1 MLEVARDRAKLFG
14 MQDVTDSKRG
24 DLEEF
29 DSPHSIFFGVGSMFE
44 IMR

>member
-14 MQDVTDSKRG
+14 MQDATDSKRG

-29 DSPHSIFFGVGSMFE
+29 DLPHSIFLG
-44 IMR
+44 